1 MYLKRTAETVLI
13 EVLNG
18 DKVGVVLGARQVGKT
33 TLVEHVL
40 TGRTAVFLNFDV
52 EVDKARFRAAAA
64 LPPADGLR
72 SLGDPPVLVLDEAQ
86 RLPEAPRV
94 IKSWHDARLP
104 ARFLLLGSSSLNLLD
119 QTAESLTGRNRKLI
133 LPPLLFAETLG
144 TQAWASGGAGP
155 DHLCRHF
162 APQVRTCLMQR
173 LAYGSYPEVVTT
185 TRPEPLLRELSSDYL
200 WKDVLQTGLV
210 KTPDLIKR
218 LLLLLAHQAG
228 SEVSVNELASQL
240 QMGRPTVDR
249 YLELLEQTFVI
260 FRLPSFSTNPR
271 KEIAKSQKVFFW
283 DTGIRNA
290 LLNAFST
297 DEFRPDIGALWEN
310 WVIAEVAKRN
320 ALLGS
325 PAELFFWRTRAQ
337 SEVDLVVKQG
347 TGLRAFEVKW
357 SPRRDA
363 GRAFRDAYGVSVE
376 AIGPEDP
383 FVAELTLTGPPPR
396 SAQGRLPENGDT
408 RRAESSGTS

>member
-1 MYLKRTAETVLI
+1 MYIKRAAEQALKEILA
-13 EVLNG
+13 G
-18 DKVGVVLGARQVGKT
+18 DKVGVILGARQVGKT

-40 TGRTAVFLNFDV
+40 AGQPAVFLNFDV

-64 LPPADGLR
+64 LAPNDALR
-72 SLGDPPVLVLDEAQ
+72 SLGNPSLLVIDEAQ
-86 RLPEAPRV
+86 RLPEASR
-94 IKSWHDARLP
+94 ILKGWHDARLP
-104 ARFLLLGSSSLNLLD
+104 AKFLLLGSSSLDLLD
-119 QTAESLTGRNRKLI
+119 QAAESLTGRNRKLV
-133 LPPLLFAETLG
+133 LPPLMFSETLG
-144 TQAWASGGAGP
+144 TQMWANAEAAPG
-155 DHLCRHF
+155 HLCRHF
-162 APQVRTCLMQR
+162 APQLRAFLMQR
-173 LAYGSYPEVVTT
+173 LSFGSYPEVVTSEH
-185 TRPEPLLRELSSDYL
+185 PAQLLRELSSDYL

-228 SEVSVNELASQL
+228 SEVSVNELAVQL
-240 QMGRPTVDR
+240 QMARPTVDR
-249 YLELLEQTFVI
+249 YLDLLEQTFVI

-290 LLNAFST
+290 LLNVFST

-325 PAELFFWRTRAQ
+325 PAELFFWRTRAR

-347 TGLRAFEVKW
+347 SVLRAFEVKW
-357 SPRRDA
+357 SPRRVT
-363 GRAFRDAYGVSVE
+363 GRAFRDAYGVEVE
-376 AIGPEDP
+376 PIRADNP
-383 FVAELTLTGPPPR
+383 FAVDLF
-396 SAQGRLPENGDT
+396 
-408 RRAESSGTS
+408 